1 MDPER
6 AIGVVRSTSP
16 NLARMMEGRLGCPFP
31 NLIIPTLSDFTLPY
45 ISSSVRV
52 RHPAYQTQLGY
63 PSLNL
68 KSIGVEEEEHLYQP

>member
-1 MDPER
+1 
-6 AIGVVRSTSP
+6 
-16 NLARMMEGRLGCPFP
+16 MEGCLGFPFS
-31 NLIIPTLSDFTLPY
+31 NLSVPTLSVFTLPY